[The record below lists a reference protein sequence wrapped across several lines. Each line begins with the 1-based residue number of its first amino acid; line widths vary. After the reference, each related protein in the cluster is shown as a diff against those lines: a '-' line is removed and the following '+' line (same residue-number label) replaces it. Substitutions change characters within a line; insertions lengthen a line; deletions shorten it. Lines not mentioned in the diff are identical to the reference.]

1 MTVEGDFEDDE
12 VEAEEEGVEDEGYTS
27 DELDED
33 LEEGDE

>member
-12 VEAEEEGVEDEGYTS
+12 VEAEVEGVEDEGYTS